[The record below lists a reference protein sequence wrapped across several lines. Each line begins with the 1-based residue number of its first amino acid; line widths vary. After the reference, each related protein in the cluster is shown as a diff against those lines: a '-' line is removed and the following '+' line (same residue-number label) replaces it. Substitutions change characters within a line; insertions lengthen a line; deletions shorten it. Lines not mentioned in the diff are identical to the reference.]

1 MQILVNDSYLE
12 VETSSS
18 RRRNEMDQHSDGTSR
33 STIEQVSGKTV
44 IFLRELLRE
53 VEIGIHAHEMG
64 NPQRLR
70 FDIEV
75 VILGSEPPK
84 SDRIG
89 DVVNYEYLLESIED
103 SIDGTRLSLLE
114 SLCSRILD
122 KLMIP
127 VQVTEASVK
136 ITKMDI
142 LEGDAKFGCQMSRKR

>member
-1 MQILVNDSYLE
+1 M
-12 VETSSS
+12 
-18 RRRNEMDQHSDGTSR
+18 
-33 STIEQVSGKTV
+33 
-44 IFLRELLRE
+44 
-53 VEIGIHAHEMG
+53 
-64 NPQRLR
+64 LR

>member
-1 MQILVNDSYLE
+1 
-12 VETSSS
+12 
-18 RRRNEMDQHSDGTSR
+18 MDQHSDGTSR

>member
-1 MQILVNDSYLE
+1 
-12 VETSSS
+12 
-18 RRRNEMDQHSDGTSR
+18 MDQHSDGTSR

-44 IFLRELLRE
+44 IFLSELLRE